1 MAGEEQ
7 AQATKSSATRE
18 PRRRKRTRVIA
29 KRMTVGLTEVQ
40 LEALKR
46 ERESLQAAAPKGRT
60 VTESEAL
67 RALVE
72 GALARHPVGV
82 SGGPDQGV
90 QRESSTPARGVGAG
104 PGRVPLVPL
113 TESVHQAVVGF
124 GEAVADLDASLRH
137 PLGTNVNQVAKRLN
151 AGGRGSELA
160 VLNQIRADLAL
171 IKERQLKLVRAVN
184 LGVMRWGEADL
195 DDGSS
200 EDASTP

>member
-1 MAGEEQ
+1 M
-7 AQATKSSATRE
+7 
-18 PRRRKRTRVIA
+18 
-29 KRMTVGLTEVQ
+29 
-40 LEALKR
+40 
-46 ERESLQAAAPKGRT
+46 
-60 VTESEAL
+60 
-67 RALVE
+67 
-72 GALARHPVGV
+72 
-82 SGGPDQGV
+82 
-90 QRESSTPARGVGAG
+90 
-104 PGRVPLVPL
+104 PL